1 MEIFS
6 LVDVNLL
13 LKIVLAI
20 IMYSVG
26 LSLQVQ
32 DFRYVV
38 DNKQL
43 LLLGLALKVIL
54 MPFLGFVLL
63 SLTTLDSVYKFGI
76 MILLFS
82 AGGTTSNVITYWYKG
97 TSALTVFLTTISS
110 LLAVFLIPV
119 LVNLMS
125 IIYFGAGTDFSLP
138 IFETVMSVVLII
150 ILPALLGLWTN
161 EQFSVVAK
169 RIEKV
174 IKPLSVSLLA
184 VVFLIKFLAPAS
196 AGGTELRWPDLL
208 LLTPVLVL
216 INALLMV
223 AGYSVCRWRRLSYQ
237 DSMTIGIEM
246 GLQNAGLAILVG
258 GVFIGNEEL
267 VKPSL
272 IYAMFSFWT
281 AMFFAYLVKNRYYE
295 KSWN

>member
-26 LSLQVQ
+26 LSLRVQ

-38 DNKQL
+38 NNKQL
-43 LLLGLALKVIL
+43 LLLGLMLKVIL

-63 SLTTLDSVYKFGI
+63 SLTTLESVYKFGI
-76 MILLFS
+76 MILLIS
-82 AGGTTSNVITYWYKG
+82 AGGTTSNVITYWFKG

-110 LLAVFLIPV
+110 LLAVVLIPL
-119 LVNLMS
+119 LVNFMS
-125 IIYFGAGTDFSLP
+125 IVYFGAGTDFSLP
-138 IFETVMSVVLII
+138 VFETVTSVVLII
-150 ILPALLGLWTN
+150 ILPALLGLWSN
-161 EQFSVVAK
+161 EQFPAMAK
-169 RIEKV
+169 RIEKI
-174 IKPLSVSLLA
+174 IKPVSVSLLA

-196 AGGTELRWPDLL
+196 AGGTELNWSDLL

-216 INALLMV
+216 INVLLMF
-223 AGYSVCRWRRLSYQ
+223 AAYGICRWRRLSYQ

-281 AMFFAYLVKNRYYE
+281 AMLFAYLINSKYYE
-295 KSWN
+295 KSWT

>member
-1 MEIFS
+1 MDIFS

-26 LSLQVQ
+26 LSLRVQ
-32 DFRYVV
+32 DFRYIV

-43 LLLGLALKVIL
+43 LLLGLGLKVIL
-54 MPFLGFVLL
+54 MPFLGFVIL
-63 SLTTLDSVYKFGI
+63 SFTTLDSVYKLGI

-82 AGGTTSNVITYWYKG
+82 AGGTTSNVITYWFKG

-110 LLAVFLIPV
+110 LLAVFLIPL
-119 LVNLMS
+119 LVNFMS
-125 IIYFGAGTDFSLP
+125 IVYFGSGTDFSLP
-138 IFETVMSVVLII
+138 VFETVTSVVLII
-150 ILPALLGLWTN
+150 ILPALFGLWFN
-161 EQFSVVAK
+161 EKFTATAK
-169 RIEKV
+169 RIEKI

-184 VVFLIKFLAPAS
+184 VVFLIKFFAPAT
-196 AGGTELRWPDLL
+196 AGGTDLSGTDLL
-208 LLTPVLVL
+208 LLTPVLIL
-216 INALLMV
+216 INVLLMFI
-223 AGYSVCRWRRLSYQ
+223 AYGICRWRRLNYQ
-237 DSMTIGIEM
+237 DSMTIGVEM

-272 IYAMFSFWT
+272 IYAMFSFGT
-281 AMFFAYLVKNRYYE
+281 AVLFAYLIKSRYYE